1 MQAHT
6 LLTMAKSRKNREN
19 ADVLKCCSLPQRFA
33 GKLSLVLASANHTPD
48 PPSREY
54 DCRIHIHA
62 SGNVME
68 GDLKSFGDS

>member
-6 LLTMAKSRKNREN
+6 LPTMANSRKNE
-19 ADVLKCCSLPQRFA
+19 DILKCCSLPQRFA

-48 PPSREY
+48 PPAGNMIAVPY
-54 DCRIHIHA
+54 IHA

-68 GDLKSFGDS
+68 GDLK